1 MMFQSLRA
9 AKAAKFTLGNVQGPS
24 TGPGN
29 REWSCS
35 LLFFGVIV
43 GSASGSERNREFT
56 LVLNKGLQEQIIENL
71 VKHGFTL
78 DFSKVPKNA
87 IQATNPT
94 DFMRLAVA
102 QIADEMDMV
111 RELREA
117 TAKST
122 LAVLKSAP
130 GKVEVFPYMYTPD
143 VKKGLVET
151 YGESE
156 IEILNETIKGL

>member
-1 MMFQSLRA
+1 MFESLRA
-9 AKAAKFTLGNVQGPS
+9 AKAAKLTLGNVNGPS
-24 TGPGN
+24 ASPGN

-35 LLFFGVIV
+35 LLFFGAIV

-56 LVLNKGLQEQIIENL
+56 LVLNKGLQEQIIDNL
-71 VKHGFTL
+71 LKHGFTL
-78 DFSKVPKNA
+78 DLTKIPKNA
-87 IQATNPT
+87 IRPTNPT
-94 DFMRLAVA
+94 DFMRLAIA
-102 QIADEMDMV
+102 QIADEMDVV

-122 LAVLKSAP
+122 LVVLTSKP
-130 GKVEVFPYMYTPD
+130 GKVEVFPYIYTPE
-143 VKKGLVET
+143 VKKALLEA

>member
-1 MMFQSLRA
+1 MFEALRA
-9 AKAAKFTLGNVQGPS
+9 ANAAKFTLGNAKGPS
-24 TGPGN
+24 AKPGH

-35 LLFFGVIV
+35 LLFFGAIV

-71 VKHGFTL
+71 VKHGFAL
-78 DFSKVPKNA
+78 DLTKIPRNA
-87 IQATNPT
+87 IRPTNPT
-94 DFMRLAVA
+94 DFMRLAIA

-130 GKVEVFPYMYTPD
+130 GKIEVFPYIYSAE
-143 VKKGLVET
+143 VKKGLVES